1 MVLLLFSLDPYAN
14 KLQKQVVKKKK
25 CYIAL
30 SGDPQE
36 TDLKKE
42 LSNLMKSKVMTLF
55 IIRLD

>member
-14 KLQKQVVKKKK
+14 KLQKQVVKKNA
-25 CYIAL
+25 IL
-30 SGDPQE
+30 RSRDPQE